1 MQQSIGERLQIARK
15 HANIYQADAAEAMG
29 LSRPSLSAIE
39 SGRRTVTAEEIT
51 RFAALYRVKVME
63 LLYGFESEQD
73 QESFPSQKSRLCM
86 YVAEFASL
94 SEDQQNQV
102 IQYMREIKGTE

>member
-1 MQQSIGERLQIARK
+1 MQHSIGERLQIARK

-51 RFAALYRVKVME
+51 RFATLYRVDVME
-63 LLYGFESEQD
+63 LLYGFKEEPD
-73 QESFPSQKSRLCM
+73 QADFPSQKSRLCT
-86 YVAEFASL
+86 YVAEFSSL
-94 SEDQQNQV
+94 PEEKQNQV
-102 IQYMREIKGTE
+102 IQYMRDIREEK